1 MSVSFGN
8 SIRRGREAVGLSQSK
23 VAQLI
28 GKSPSTLR
36 SWELGRSQPNDSS
49 AVTAIAAVLGLDES
63 DLLGRAGFEA
73 SPEPT
78 RTTMENDLSSLRHSN
93 AEPKLSERAEIA
105 VEILP
110 PVAAMR
116 TQTDGPRHLGD
127 RVPPIRKVIAKREV
141 PKIEVVS
148 AEVVETQE
156 HPLLTQGR
164 EVAIRMETWAQGLE
178 QRFRDRP
185 KREPKSRP
193 VSARP
198 QSRETTFQ
206 RNSPPA
212 PVNPAAQPV
221 VVAKSYL
228 EDEDERDFYRR
239 RAAIT
244 TVVVVLLFVAFW
256 WSLRNTGSAIGEFFS
271 GMIDQLD
278 FS

>member
-36 SWELGRSQPNDSS
+36 SWELGRSQPSDSS
-49 AVTAIAAVLGLDES
+49 SVSAIAAVLGLDEH

-78 RTTMENDLSSLRHSN
+78 RTTMENDLSSLRQS
-93 AEPKLSERAEIA
+93 A
-105 VEILP
+105 VETLP

-116 TQTDGPRHLGD
+116 IQTNGPRHLGN
-127 RVPPIRKVIAKREV
+127 RVPPVKRVLVKVDTAQ
-141 PKIEVVS
+141 VVDH
-148 AEVVETQE
+148 QD
-156 HPLLTQGR
+156 HPLLTQGKQ
-164 EVAIRMETWAQGLE
+164 VAARIETWAQSLE
-178 QRFRDRP
+178 QRLRDRP
-185 KREPKSRP
+185 KREPR
-193 VSARP
+193 ARP
-198 QSRETTFQ
+198 ATT
-206 RNSPPA
+206 RVPRTSPPTPIN
-212 PVNPAAQPV
+212 PVAQPV

-244 TVVVVLLFVAFW
+244 TVVVVLLFVVFW
-256 WSLRNTGSAIGEFFS
+256 WSLRNTGSAMGEFLS